1 MNMQK
6 SQEKIEELMALFL
19 FRVKSANAMGK
30 TDINRIA
37 ETVLIPL
44 FSEIYGHEDLRNLNT
59 SENPNFPAIDLGDK
73 KTRTAYQITSDPSSQ
88 KIKETLTK
96 FVEHGLHNE
105 YNHLIVYILTEKQ
118 QSYRAKFDDIIKGK
132 FSFNAKNDIRDFKD
146 LLKEISSFSIEKL
159 QKIEELLE
167 QQFGEEKDD
176 PQDIVDWIESVNNYW
191 RGEESSSKIKIDRE
205 IVRNDLYDFASQ
217 DNGIV
222 IGSPGVGKTYLLKE
236 LLRHLKSEDIP
247 HLLLPIDLLGDSN
260 PKEWP
265 DGFSFQGNLIDALK
279 SVPISE
285 KKGIIVFDG
294 FDAARDD
301 KKRKNFLI
309 LIQQAIQE
317 LDNWNVI
324 VTVRTYD
331 AKKSKE
337 LLALFKGPNESDQT
351 KYQIEKILCRHFSI
365 APFSQDEILH
375 ALNQIGYPE
384 TIYLEG
390 SDEFKSILSNPF
402 NIWVLENILKFSSHE
417 DIRTLSKIRSEVQLL
432 DRFWEQRIENENS
445 ERVLRRISSKMVENR
460 SLIVKIDDIYD
471 NVDLDNPERR
481 IAWDKLQSDEILSK
495 TSSTRQQL
503 AFSHNI
509 LFDYAISVLH
519 IEDDPKELEA
529 FLEIDQARALFL
541 RPSLT
546 YFFTR
551 LWYYKP
557 DSFWQAF
564 WHILPKDQ
572 SVHLRLVARLI
583 PPSVIA
589 NEARKVKELKPLF
602 EKLSNPDDL
611 INNAIMWLLQSLR
624 TLQSEHDSLWIDFF
638 DRVSEHLNVNF
649 AMDLATLTSG
659 ILDRAIE
666 TDKSDI
672 INTCGRIGRRLLEWV
687 WQEKETKADDW
698 YNRLGGYWAVPLVSK
713 TFHTNVE
720 ESRVLLEK
728 VLKLMNEDNF
738 PIGFL
743 SRLSEHIDKIWDHD
757 PEFAILI
764 YRTVF
769 SHQFTSEGETQ
780 RGTPILSI
788 TTYRSQ
794 DFSMCQYRLVK
805 HFHQFLQ
812 ENPKPA
818 TQAAIQSLNCF
829 IAKEHVFQFSRKDM
843 TIEELNEP
851 FDIHGKTANFV
862 QDHSY
867 IWDARSSSDEPIEM
881 VDSLFEYIAELA
893 EDKEKHPLLD
903 SLLDVFIDHVVF
915 AFFWKRLL
923 KTASKFP
930 KVFAPRLFELCIAK
944 PILLYLEVSY
954 ELGLFLE
961 NAASEFLSDNKL
973 RQIEESIL
981 ALPTEVKDQENDDYL
996 IMHRNSLLARIPKE
1010 LLSTEKAKLI
1020 REEMEHENNVPENR
1034 PPVSFNI
1041 WSESYTEE
1049 KWLRD
1054 KGVDTTTPE
1063 NEKLQEFSQILEQFC
1078 KDWKKD
1084 GPTSEAAK
1092 LVLPQLQ
1099 MVYTTVTKNTAAD
1112 NEIVNILWRKLVEC
1126 AAILAG
1132 ISDSLDSDSF
1142 TFCRQVILEGA
1153 KHELPLPDPQYDAQY
1168 DSTGYS
1174 PFPRHEAAKGLSLL
1188 AYHKPDTEILDAIE
1202 KLADDPVP
1210 SVRML
1215 TAMQL
1220 TNVYAKNP
1228 DRYWKIIYKRSEFE
1242 RNLVV
1247 QECLYRTLKRL
1258 VAHNKENENK
1268 TTTVMAKLLNH
1279 TPCPELKI
1287 GTSDPFIN
1295 LLMWLVIERENSWA
1309 IDFIKDT
1316 YSDDPI
1322 QHSSLLTRIVRRT
1335 MENYVISEQLESDG
1349 DREIVKRAINCV
1361 SEVITVSSKK
1371 IKELCLSINENT
1383 TEEKQQKLQ
1392 NTYRVIDQVISSL
1405 YYSFAHEKGKSE
1417 NQTEIISKEIR
1428 CHFYEEVKPLM
1439 QQVIDF
1445 ADDSETG
1452 IMFASTAHDFI
1463 QVLTSFLICNPKEV
1477 IHFVELVAKSSERF
1491 GYNLDSIAV
1500 KDIVDFVEIVLAD
1513 YRHEVRDD
1521 EESLEHLLNLL
1532 DLFAKTGWSDAL
1544 NLVWRLDEVFR

>member
-1 MNMQK
+1 M
-6 SQEKIEELMALFL
+6 
-19 FRVKSANAMGK
+19 
-30 TDINRIA
+30 
-37 ETVLIPL
+37 
-44 FSEIYGHEDLRNLNT
+44 
-59 SENPNFPAIDLGDK
+59 
-73 KTRTAYQITSDPSSQ
+73 
-88 KIKETLTK
+88 KIK
-96 FVEHGLHNE
+96 
-105 YNHLIVYILTEKQ
+105 
-118 QSYRAKFDDIIKGK
+118 
-132 FSFNAKNDIRDFKD
+132 RDK
-146 LLKEISSFSIEKL
+146 LL
-159 QKIEELLE
+159 
-167 QQFGEEKDD
+167 
-176 PQDIVDWIESVNNYW
+176 
-191 RGEESSSKIKIDRE
+191 
-205 IVRNDLYDFASQ
+205 NDLQDFALRG
-217 DNGIV
+217 NGVV
-222 IGSPGVGKTYLLKE
+222 IGSPGVGKTYILKE
-236 LLRHLKSEDIP
+236 LRRNLESAEIP
-247 HLLLPIDLLGDSN
+247 ELLLPIDQLGDGTDETL
-260 PKEWP
+260 KHELLIEE
-265 DGFSFQGNLIDALK
+265 NLIEFLK
-279 SVPISE
+279 SIPLSH
-285 KKGIIVFDG
+285 KKGIIL
-294 FDAARDD
+294 FDAFDVARSEVA
-301 KKRKNFLI
+301 RNNFLQ
-309 LIQQAIQE
+309 LIRRAIQE
-317 LDNWNVI
+317 LDKWNIV

-337 LLALFKGPNESDQT
+337 LLDLFGNHDDTDLTE
-351 KYQIEKILCRHFSI
+351 YQSKEILCRHFTI
-365 APFSQDEILH
+365 CPFNPDEILQ
-375 ALNQIGYPE
+375 ALGQIGYPE
-384 TIYLEG
+384 TVYENG
-390 SDEFKSILSNPF
+390 SDEFKGILSNPF
-402 NIWVLENILKFSSHE
+402 NLWLLEKIIKFSPHE
-417 DIRTLSKIRSEVQLL
+417 DIKPISQIRSEVQLL
-432 DRFWEQRIENENS
+432 DYFWKQRIENENS
-445 ERVLRRISSKMVENR
+445 ERVLRRVSNRMVKER
-460 SLIVKIDDIYD
+460 SLTVKVDDIYD
-471 NVDLDNPERR
+471 DVDLDNPVRR
-481 IAWDKLQSDEILSK
+481 TAWNKFQSDEIL
-495 TSSTRQQL
+495 TQVSSTRQSI

-529 FLEIDQARALFL
+529 FLERDQARALFL

-551 LWYYKP
+551 LWYYN
-557 DSFWQAF
+557 DSVNFWEVF
-564 WHILPKDQ
+564 WYILPRDHY
-572 SVHLRLVARLI
+572 VHLRLVARLI
-583 PPSVIA
+583 PPSVIV

-720 ESRVLLEK
+720 ESRILLEK

-757 PEFAILI
+757 PEFVILI
-764 YRTVF
+764 YRAVF
-769 SHQFTSEGETQ
+769 SHQFTSEGETI
-780 RGTPILSI
+780 RGGYVFAMKTF
-788 TTYRSQ
+788 RSQ
-794 DFSMCQYRLVK
+794 DFGMCQYRLVN
-805 HFHQFLQ
+805 HFPKFLQ
-812 ENPKPA
+812 AMPLHA
-818 TQAAIQSLNCF
+818 SQAVIQGLNYF
-829 IAKEHVFQFSRKDM
+829 ILKEHIIRYQKEDVDLENL
-843 TIEELNEP
+843 IETFN
-851 FDIHGKTANFV
+851 FRGKTTYFV
-862 QDHSY
+862 KDDSY
-867 IWDARSSSDEPIEM
+867 IWDAQNSSDKPIELA
-881 VDSLFEYIAELA
+881 DKLFEFIEELTVS
-893 EDKEKHPLLD
+893 KESLPLLD
-903 SLLDVFIDHVVF
+903 SLLDIFRDQAWV

-944 PILLYLEVSY
+944 PILLHLEVSY

-961 NAASEFLSDNKL
+961 NAASDFSSEQL
-973 RQIEESIL
+973 RQIEDSIL
-981 ALPTEVKDQENDDYL
+981 ALPTVAKDQENDDYL
-996 IMHRNSLLARIPKE
+996 EMHRNSLLARIPKE

-1020 REEMEHENNVPENR
+1020 REEMERENNVPENR
-1034 PPVSFNI
+1034 PPITYHF
-1041 WSESYTEE
+1041 ESGTVTEE
-1049 KWLRD
+1049 IWLKD

-1063 NEKLQEFSQILEQFC
+1063 NKKLQEYSQILEKFSNDWR
-1078 KDWKKD
+1078 KDNL
-1084 GPTSEAAK
+1084 TLEAAE
-1092 LVLPQLQ
+1092 LILPQLQ
-1099 MVYTTVTKNTAAD
+1099 IVYTTITNDTAAD
-1112 NEIVNILWRKLVEC
+1112 NEIVNILCRKLVEC

-1142 TFCRQVILEGA
+1142 TFCRQVILEGSE
-1153 KHELPLPDPQYDAQY
+1153 HELPLPNPQIDVQF
-1168 DSTGYS
+1168 DSIGYS

-1215 TAMQL
+1215 TAMPMR
-1220 TNVYAKNP
+1220 NVYAKNP

-1242 RNLVV
+1242 RNLLV
-1247 QECLYRTLKRL
+1247 QECLYRSLKFP
-1258 VAHNKENENK
+1258 VADNKDNENK

-1279 TPCPELKI
+1279 TPSPERKM
-1287 GTSDPFIN
+1287 GTSDPFIS

-1316 YSDDPI
+1316 YSNDPI

-1371 IKELCLSINENT
+1371 IKELCLSINENI

-1439 QQVIDF
+1439 NQVIDF
-1445 ADDSETG
+1445 ADDPETG
-1452 IMFASTAHDFI
+1452 VMFASTAHYFM
-1463 QVLTSFLICNPKEV
+1463 QLLTSFLSCNPKEV
-1477 IHFVELVAKSSERF
+1477 LHLAERVAKSSERF
-1491 GYNLDSIAV
+1491 GYTLDSLAV
-1500 KDIVDFVEIVLAD
+1500 DDVVKLVEIVLAD
-1513 YRHEVRDD
+1513 YRHVVRDD
-1521 EESLEHLLNLL
+1521 EDCLKDLLNLL